1 MWSARILSVVLL
13 LLICSSCAPV
23 YVPNARQ
30 TNMMSKKGEL
40 HASAQAGTNGGDLQV
55 AYAVSDKF
63 GLFGSGSFKSDEASG
78 NSDSE
83 FHEHRYGELGAI
95 YYRPFGKIGRFEA
108 LAGVGFG
115 EAEAVDQYE
124 IFGPQQVRA
133 TGRYN
138 KLFAQANIG
147 LETEPFE
154 TGLAL
159 RMGQV
164 TFNEFETSSTGLQES
179 ESGTF
184 FEPAVFARLG
194 WPNFKLESQLGMAGL
209 LQDEVAFDYESLFF
223 SVGLHFQLDT
233 QK

>member
-1 MWSARILSVVLL
+1 MRSGL
-13 LLICSSCAPV
+13 CSKRKTDQYDDRKRRAACFRPGW
-23 YVPNARQ
+23 YQ
-30 TNMMSKKGEL
+30 WQL
-40 HASAQAGTNGGDLQV
+40 

-63 GLFGSGSFKSDEASG
+63 GFFGSGSLKSDEASG
-78 NSDSE
+78 NSDTD
-83 FHEHRYGELGAI
+83 FHEHRYGEMGAI
-95 YYRPFGKIGRFEA
+95 YYRPFGDIGRFEA
-108 LAGVGFG
+108 LAGLGFG

-124 IFGPQQVRA
+124 VFGPQQVRA
-133 TGRYN
+133 TGLYN
-138 KLFAQANIG
+138 KFFTQANIG
-147 LETEPFE
+147 LETDPFE

-164 TFNEFETSSTGLQES
+164 TFTEFETSNNSLQGS

-194 WPNFKLESQLGMAGL
+194 WQNLKLESQLGIAGL

-233 QK
+233 HK